1 VIVQNPFPVQVMIVL
16 PLQRYLLII
25 SIITPIFNSDYRLL
39 LEYVVNEDEAT
50 SSAAAL
56 ALKYVM
62 QTTEGREG
70 INFINQ
76 Y

>member
-1 VIVQNPFPVQVMIVL
+1 MRILATIKS
-16 PLQRYLLII
+16 
-25 SIITPIFNSDYRLL
+25 SIPDYRLL
-39 LEYVVNEDEAT
+39 LEYVVHEDEAT

-70 INFINQ
+70 VSFTNHCVYVVHPVLVHFQKCVIFL
-76 Y
+76 

>member
-1 VIVQNPFPVQVMIVL
+1 MIVQNPFPVQVMIVL